1 MAIQKNVASGTRVPT
16 SDISFYPYLHMQ
28 YDTLAIERQDV
39 QVLGEYVRTIK
50 TNAYGEVEWDNYNEN
65 GIKNLKINSSQ
76 FSTHANAKVK
86 NSGTVLPGGATL
98 TLKVDDDDF
107 RTLTVRTY
115 QVILE
120 GDGLT
125 QVEKTT
131 GNVPSGMTEADA
143 MSNHEAFVS
152 TVLDSL
158 QKTKINQYVSTDDSI
173 TDPIQVT
180 KTGSDTS
187 NLVYKGC
194 DISRLSNGSST
205 ASTETKYYLR
215 GAQGDSNSPYIDAKT
230 LGTNIQGKYLFT
242 SDDDGNIK
250 MDGSTVLTKSQSS
263 GLSGIAAEIDEK
275 TKVVS
280 EFAASIERNHGKDP
294 TNATWAT
301 GGTWYN
307 EQFDGFT
314 VIVIETK
321 IQVGTWQPNERHTIL
336 DPKLIPKQTNKSSNA
351 TAWKF
356 FSTAWRTDNY
366 SQTWGEGAQEKI
378 GEFLGSSVKLT
389 KYYSLFVSDKV
400 IYIPN
405 ITTQDLR

>member
-1 MAIQKNVASGTRVPT
+1 VE
-16 SDISFYPYLHMQ
+16 SDDINFYPYLRMQ
-28 YDTLAIERQDV
+28 YDTLTTPKQTV
-39 QVLGEYVRTIK
+39 YVMGEYMRTIK
-50 TNAYGEVEWDNYNEN
+50 TNAYGEVEWDKYTPD
-65 GIKNLKINSSQ
+65 GAKSGKGTITINSTQ

-86 NSGTVLPGGATL
+86 DSGTVLPGGATL
-98 TLKVDDDDF
+98 TLKVKDDDS

-131 GNVPSGMTEADA
+131 GNIPSGMTESDA
-143 MSNHEAFVS
+143 MSNHEEFVS

-158 QKTKINQYVSTDDSI
+158 QNTKINQYVSTDGNI

-187 NLVYKGC
+187 NLVTPGC

-205 ASTETKYYLR
+205 ASTETKYYLQ

-242 SDDDGNIK
+242 SDDNGNIK
-250 MDGSTVLTKSQSS
+250 MNGSTVLTKSQSS

-275 TKVVS
+275 TKVIS
-280 EFAASIERNHGKDP
+280 EFAASIERNHGSDP

-314 VIVIETK
+314 VIIIETK
-321 IQVGTWQPNERHTIL
+321 IQVGTWQPNERHTVL
-336 DPKLIPKQTNKSSNA
+336 DPKLIPQQTKKTSS
-351 TAWKF
+351 WSF

-378 GEFLGSSVKLT
+378 GEFLGSTVNFT
-389 KYYSLFVSDKV
+389 KYYSLFISNKV
-400 IYIPN
+400 IYIPSV
-405 ITTQDLR
+405 TTQDLR